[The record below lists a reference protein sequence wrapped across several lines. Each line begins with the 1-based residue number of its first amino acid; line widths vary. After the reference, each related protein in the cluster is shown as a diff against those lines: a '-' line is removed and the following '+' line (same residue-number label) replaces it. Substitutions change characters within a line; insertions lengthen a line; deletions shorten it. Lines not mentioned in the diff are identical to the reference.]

1 MKLDR
6 LVGILVILLGK
17 ERVQAKDLAERFG
30 VSTRTILR
38 DVEAINLAG
47 IPIVTFQGEGGG
59 ISIAEG
65 YRLDRSVLSGEDMA
79 SVLSM
84 LKGID
89 GAVSSRKHEI
99 LIEKIRNS
107 LPSSQREKLETSL
120 NRLVIDFSPWK
131 DNERQKKKLALIN
144 RAVDANLE
152 LDFSYVNMEGQSTR
166 RKVEPYSLI
175 LKTQVWYLYAWCLLR
190 EDYRFFRVSRMSD
203 LTLSGTTFAPREM
216 QLPKRDSMDG
226 GWNKEGRMVNLDLA
240 FDKEMAS
247 VVYDMF
253 SDAIE
258 TLVDGRLRVS
268 TSLPDCNWMYGFLLS
283 FGPTLEVLGPE
294 HVRRGVAESA
304 KAIARKYHFE

>member
-6 LVGILVILLGK
+6 LVGILVILLGR
-17 ERVQAKDLAERFG
+17 ERVQAKELAGRFG

-79 SVLSM
+79 SVLGM

-99 LIEKIRNS
+99 LIEKLKNS
-107 LPSSQREKLETSL
+107 LPSPQREKLEANL

-131 DNERQKKKLALIN
+131 ENDRQKRKLALIN
-144 RAVDANLE
+144 RAVDASLE
-152 LDFSYVNMEGQSTR
+152 LEFSYVDMEGHSTR
-166 RKVEPYSLI
+166 RRVEPYSLI
-175 LKTQVWYLYAWCLLR
+175 FKTQVWYLYGWCLLR
-190 EDYRFFRVSRMSD
+190 GDYRYFRVSRMSE
-203 LTLSGTTFAPREM
+203 LALNGATFTPREM
-216 QLPKRDSMDG
+216 QLPQHESVDG
-226 GWNKEGRMVNLDLA
+226 GWNKGGRMVALDLA

-247 VVYDMF
+247 VVHDSF
-253 SDAIE
+253 SDATI
-258 TLVDGRLRVS
+258 TMTDGRLRVKAN
-268 TSLPDCNWMYGFLLS
+268 LPDCNWMYGFLLS
-283 FGPTLEVLGPE
+283 FGPTLEVLSPE
-294 HVRRGVAESA
+294 HVRRGMAESA
-304 KAIARKYHFE
+304 KSIAQKYHFE

>member
-99 LIEKIRNS
+99 LIEKLKNS
-107 LPSSQREKLETSL
+107 LPSPQREKLEANL

-131 DNERQKKKLALIN
+131 ENDRQKRKLALIN

-152 LDFSYVNMEGQSTR
+152 LEFSYVDMEGQSTR

-190 EDYRFFRVSRMSD
+190 GDYRYFRVSRMNEIA
-203 LTLSGTTFAPREM
+203 LSGATFNPREM
-216 QLPKRDSMDG
+216 QLPQRDSVDG
-226 GWNKEGRMVNLDLA
+226 GWNKEGRMVALDLA

-247 VVYDMF
+247 VVH
-253 SDAIE
+253 DAFNDVIE
-258 TLVDGRLRVS
+258 TMPDGRLRVS

-283 FGPTLEVLGPE
+283 FGPALEVLSPE
-294 HVRRGVAESA
+294 HVREGVAKSA
-304 KAIARKYHFE
+304 KAIVKKYDFE